1 MSGPPPSEPAEA
13 QRPHDVVIVGAGPAG
28 LTAAIYATRGG
39 LSALVLERKVAG
51 GQMLLTDH
59 VENYP
64 GFAEGVAGQELA
76 DVMRRQALRFGAELR
91 EIEAMQALVPGDIKQ
106 VVTSSGTHAAKAV
119 ILACGM
125 DPTGLGC
132 PGEDEFRGRGVSYC
146 AVCDGFLFEDKVVAV
161 IGGGNAAVEEALYL
175 SHLARKVYVV
185 HRRDELRADRICC
198 SRAEEN
204 PKIEILWSCELREI
218 RGGVEGVESMV
229 VEFANKKE
237 LASIPVDGIFFY
249 VGQTPNTGF
258 LKGVVELDPRGF
270 IVTDDHLETSS
281 PGVFAA
287 GDCRANQLKQVV
299 WAAAEGALAAEGSE
313 RYLDRYILHTCEC
326 A

>member
-1 MSGPPPSEPAEA
+1 MPAES
-13 QRPHDVVIVGAGPAG
+13 QQPYDVIIVGAGPAG

-51 GQMLLTDH
+51 GQMMLTDH

-64 GFAEGVAGQELA
+64 GFAEGVTGEELA
-76 DVMRRQALRFGAELR
+76 DVMRRQSLRFGAELR
-91 EIEAMQALVPGDIKQ
+91 EVEAAQTLVPGSTKQ
-106 VVTSSGTHAAKAV
+106 LVTSSGTYAAKAV
-119 ILACGM
+119 ILACGV

-132 PGEDEFRGRGVSYC
+132 PGEYEFRGRGVSYC

-161 IGGGNAAVEEALYL
+161 IGGGNSALEEALYL
-175 SHLARKVYVV
+175 AHLARKVYVV

-204 PKIEILWSCELREI
+204 PKIEILRSCQLREI
-218 RGGVEGVESMV
+218 RGGREGVEFML
-229 VEFANKKE
+229 VEFADKKE
-237 LASIPVDGIFFY
+237 PASIPVDGVFFY

-258 LKGVVELDPRGF
+258 LRGVVELDPRGF
-270 IVTDDHLETSS
+270 IVTNDHLETSS
-281 PGVFAA
+281 PGIFAA

-299 WAAAEGALAAEGSE
+299 WAAAEGALAAEGAE
-313 RYLDRYILHTCEC
+313 RYLGSYILDTCES

>member
-1 MSGPPPSEPAEA
+1 MNGPQPSMPAES
-13 QRPHDVVIVGAGPAG
+13 QHPYDVIIVGAGPAG

-51 GQMLLTDH
+51 GQMMLTDH

-64 GFAEGVAGQELA
+64 GFAEGVAGGELA
-76 DVMRRQALRFGAELR
+76 DVMRRQSLRFGAELR
-91 EIEAMQALVPGDIKQ
+91 EIEAVQTLAPGSTKQ
-106 VVTSSGTHAAKAV
+106 LVTSSGTYAAKAV

-132 PGEDEFRGRGVSYC
+132 PGEHEFRGRGVSYC

-161 IGGGNAAVEEALYL
+161 IGGGNSAVEEALYL
-175 SHLARKVYVV
+175 ARLARKVYIV

-204 PKIEILWSCELREI
+204 PKIEILWSCQLREI
-218 RGGVEGVESMV
+218 RGGGEGVESML

-237 LASIPVDGIFFY
+237 LASISVDGIFFY

-270 IVTDDHLETSS
+270 IVTNDHLETSS
-281 PGVFAA
+281 PGIFAA

-299 WAAAEGALAAEGSE
+299 WAAAEGALAAEGAE
-313 RYLDRYILHTCEC
+313 RYLDSYVLDTCEC